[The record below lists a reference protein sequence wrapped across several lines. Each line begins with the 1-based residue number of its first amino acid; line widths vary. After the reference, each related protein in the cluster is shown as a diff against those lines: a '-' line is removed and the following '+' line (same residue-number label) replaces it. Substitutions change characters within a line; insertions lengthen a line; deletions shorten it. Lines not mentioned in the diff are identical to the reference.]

1 MTLDRLRQYSYLKKE
16 ITDLEDK
23 IKNVNSYTGINYD
36 HIGSRGGGTV
46 SNPVMV
52 AADRKLRLE
61 HKLQCRLGRAQ
72 ALLLE
77 IEDYIDNIEDSYIR
91 QAITYHYLQGNSWRY
106 TARVL
111 TSGVV
116 DEVTL
121 SNMVTRYVKRSEA
134 TEIEDLEEK
143 VEKNK
148 MDEKDEKYIL

>member
-16 ITDLEDK
+16 IKDLEDR
-23 IKNVNSYTGINYD
+23 IKNINNYTGINYD
-36 HIGSRGGGTV
+36 RLGCKGGGSV
-46 SNPVMV
+46 SDPTMTTT
-52 AADRKLRLE
+52 DRKLRLE
-61 HKLQCRLGRAQ
+61 HKLEQRLIRAQ
-72 ALLLE
+72 ELLLE
-77 IEDYIDNIEDSYIR
+77 IEDYIDNIEDSYVR

-134 TEIEDLEEK
+134 AEIKGLGDMAESG
-143 VEKNK
+143 
-148 MDEKDEKYIL
+148 